1 MILQS
6 GQRVKCI
13 LRNGTTVEG
22 VVDEWYGNEAQLRS
36 FDGKSI
42 LIITRPAE
50 DIMLIKII
58 LEDPEEKENI
68 LPPKYPAKEVEQ
80 NPIETTHDV
89 YNVDHNKSLAELKID
104 LAAQER
110 RIIAEKLRE
119 HRPSIQGAGK
129 VAYEYPGS
137 ITKPSVKQHSGQE
150 TTGSSGSSKQRS
162 DNE

>member
-1 MILQS
+1 MIPQS
-6 GQRVKCI
+6 GQHVKCI

-22 VVDEWYGNEAQLRS
+22 IVDEWSGNQAQLRS

-42 LIITRPAE
+42 LIITRPSD

-68 LPPKYPAKEVEQ
+68 LPPKYPAAEVWQ
-80 NPIETTHDV
+80 NSVETTHDV
-89 YNVDHNKSLAELKID
+89 YDVDHNKSLAELKID

-110 RIIAEKLRE
+110 HIIAEKLRE

-129 VAYEYPGS
+129 VAYEYPGL
-137 ITKPSVKQHSGQE
+137 ITKPSIKQHSGQK
-150 TTGSSGSSKQRS
+150 TTGSSGGSKQRP